1 MRTVRIIL
9 LLAVVLTL
17 SACRSSRDAVDEARR
32 VARDT
37 VRVVSL
43 ARDTVMVRD
52 TVREA
57 VRERGDTVWVTRE
70 TVRWRERTS
79 RRVDTLWRERTDTL
93 LRTRTETV
101 LRGRPRSL
109 GDWAWP
115 MATGALAGV
124 AAVLWLMKKKG

>member
-1 MRTVRIIL
+1 MRTVKIML
-9 LLAVVLTL
+9 LLAVALTL
-17 SACRSSRDAVDEARR
+17 GACRSSRDAVDEARQ

-43 ARDTVMVRD
+43 ARDTVTIRD

-101 LRGRPRSL
+101 LRDRPRSM

-124 AAVLWLMKKKG
+124 AAALWVMKKKG

>member
-1 MRTVRIIL
+1 MRTIKIML
-9 LLAVVLTL
+9 LLAVALTL
-17 SACRSSRDAVDEARR
+17 GACRSSRDAVDETRQ

-43 ARDTVMVRD
+43 ARDTVTIRD

-57 VRERGDTVWVTRE
+57 VRERGDTVWATRE

-101 LRGRPRSL
+101 LRDRPRSM

-115 MATGALAGV
+115 LVTGALAGV
-124 AAVLWLMKKKG
+124 VAALWVMKKRG